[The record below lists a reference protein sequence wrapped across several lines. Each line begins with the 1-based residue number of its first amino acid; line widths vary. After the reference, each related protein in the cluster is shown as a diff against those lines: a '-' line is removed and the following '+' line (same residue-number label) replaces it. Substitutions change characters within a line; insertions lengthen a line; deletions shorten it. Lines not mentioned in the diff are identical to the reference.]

1 MARTI
6 AIALAIGLALA
17 GRLQADPG
25 VLRVGTSGDYAPFS
39 LGGAG
44 FDVDVAAALAKDL
57 GLRVEWVRFRWPEL
71 RSMIEA
77 GRFDVA
83 MSGITWRPERAV
95 VGRTTRAIAQ
105 GGPCLVGDPAAVL
118 VAVNHGGVLEAWARR
133 RFAGDSVLAV
143 DDNLSMPMLFAGGA
157 VGAFVTDSF
166 ELAGWRRSGAPIEC
180 DPPRDRKV
188 YWIGPSRA
196 AELGARIDRWLA
208 DNEPRLEDLRLRWF
222 GQGAPRDDLDDL
234 VDQLARRIAFMPYV
248 AAWKRAHGLPIE
260 DPAREKV
267 VLADTTRVAR
277 ARGLDETSV
286 REFFTLQ
293 IDLAKTVERRAA
305 SGPPTLDLE
314 REIRPALSQIGQAI
328 VERLAALAPVEPS
341 RLSSERLVPL
351 GELLTPD
358 EISKLRNAL
367 VAVRKGAS

>member
-95 VGRTTRAIAQ
+95 VGRTTRAVAQ
-105 GGPCLVGDPAAVL
+105 GGPCLVGNPAARL
-118 VAVNHGGVLEAWARR
+118 VAVNHGGVLETWARR
-133 RFAGDSVLAV
+133 RFAAESVLAV
-143 DDNLSMPMLFAGGA
+143 DDNLSMPMLLDGGA
-157 VGAFVTDSF
+157 VGAFATDSF
-166 ELAGWRRSGAPIEC
+166 ELASWRLSGMPIEC

-188 YWIGPSRA
+188 YWIAPSGG
-196 AELGARIDRWLA
+196 AEFGARIDRWLA
-208 DNEPRLEDLRLRWF
+208 DNEPRLEDLRVRWF
-222 GQGAPRDDLDDL
+222 GRRARRDDLDDL
-234 VDQLARRIAFMPYV
+234 VDQLTRRLAFMPYV
-248 AAWKRAHGLPIE
+248 ASWKHAHGLPIE
-260 DPAREKV
+260 DPARESV
-267 VLADTTRVAR
+267 VLADTERAAR
-277 ARGLDETSV
+277 EHGLDETSA
-286 REFFTLQ
+286 RQFFALQ
-293 IDLAKTVERRAA
+293 IDLAKAIERRAA
-305 SGPPTLDLE
+305 NLPATLDLE
-314 REIRPALSQIGQAI
+314 REIRPALSQIGRTI
-328 VERLAALAPVEPS
+328 VERLAALAPIEPS
-341 RLSSERLVPL
+341 SLTDERLVPL
-351 GELLTPD
+351 GELLAPD
-358 EISKLRNAL
+358 EISTLRRAL
-367 VAVRKGAS
+367 LAVRKGAS